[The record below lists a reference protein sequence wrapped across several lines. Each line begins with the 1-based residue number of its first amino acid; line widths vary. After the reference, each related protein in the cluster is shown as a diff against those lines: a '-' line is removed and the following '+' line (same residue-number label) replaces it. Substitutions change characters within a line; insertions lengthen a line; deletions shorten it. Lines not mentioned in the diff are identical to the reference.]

1 MKYWVNMYLMNCQI
15 IYTSLKVD
23 RNKFISEYFSNDFID
38 FEIRK
43 IRRLRSGRIPKTN
56 LLHYYFKFPVGN
68 YVGRCGKI
76 DHFESS
82 LDGWRGYIDEQKFIT
97 SYIEK
102 HIFLMRH
109 VEVCASR
116 IVGKSLR
123 LNYSSI
129 NGISFEGFLLEK
141 IGSYGLGFVAQSQSA
156 ELVASRHE

>member
-1 MKYWVNMYLMNCQI
+1 MYLMNCQI

-23 RNKFISEYFSNDFID
+23 RNKFISEYFSNEFID

-102 HIFLMRH
+102 HIFLFIF

-116 IVGKSLR
+116 IVR
-123 LNYSSI
+123 
-129 NGISFEGFLLEK
+129 
-141 IGSYGLGFVAQSQSA
+141 
-156 ELVASRHE
+156 

>member
-1 MKYWVNMYLMNCQI
+1 MYLMNCQI

-23 RNKFISEYFSNDFID
+23 RNKFISEYFSNEFID

-76 DHFESS
+76 D
-82 LDGWRGYIDEQKFIT
+82 EQKFIT

-116 IVGKSLR
+116 IVRKSLR

-141 IGSYGLGFVAQSQSA
+141 IGSYGLSLQVEEARQ
-156 ELVASRHE
+156 

>member
-23 RNKFISEYFSNDFID
+23 RNKFISEYFSNEFID

-141 IGSYGLGFVAQSQSA
+141 IGSYGLSLQIDEARQ
-156 ELVASRHE
+156 